1 MSDIRF
7 VAAPL
12 KIVFDEIDKQDE
24 KYKREYD
31 QLSNADEDTVGQWL
45 KLAKAR
51 GETTESDPVLLTLLI
66 ELHRKIDDLSAY
78 IKDEKPDFLPLSLA
92 ANIEAIGFEHFRLQE
107 ASLLPNVKYYGRVLM
122 PVFPKREIPIFF
134 VALDEKIAKIF
145 LIHDKD
151 NKDWSAYLSARERA
165 LIREMKAMKEGIS

>member
-1 MSDIRF
+1 MHDIRF

-12 KIVFDEIDKQDE
+12 KIVFDEVLDQE
-24 KYKREYD
+24 GEYKREYD

-51 GETTESDPVLLTLLI
+51 GETGESDPVLLTLLV
-66 ELHRKIDDLSAY
+66 ELHRKIDDLSAF
-78 IKDEKPDFLPLSLA
+78 IKDEKPEFLHLSQE
-92 ANIEAIGFEHFRLQE
+92 ANIEGIGFEHFRLQE
-107 ASLLPNVKYYGRVLM
+107 AKLHPHIKYYGRVLM

-134 VALDEKIAKIF
+134 IAVDEKIAKIF

-151 NKDWSAYLSARERA
+151 SKDWSAYLSARERA
-165 LIREMKAMKEGIS
+165 LIREMKAMREGES